1 AGPSRIG
8 QQPDLSECDS
18 LLSVSRTE
26 EINQLTQR
34 VINLSHLQHLS
45 VIAYET
51 RSIYE
56 KVKASMRVSLCT
68 RINPHYPF
76 GEDQST
82 YRVVS

>member
-1 AGPSRIG
+1 
-8 QQPDLSECDS
+8 
-18 LLSVSRTE
+18 LSVSRTE

-56 KVKASMRVSLCT
+56 KVKASMRDEYHSLT
-68 RINPHYPF
+68 GHLLP
-76 GEDQST
+76 
-82 YRVVS
+82 